1 MRNFT
6 IDQLE
11 ELLEEAT
18 PGPWERNPEYPRV
31 VCNLENKFAVHVEV
45 GNNGQVSQQDKA
57 NTKIISFLPEMAKE
71 LINMKKSIRF
81 ILHEIDRGA
90 MTPQFLSDYL
100 TQITLGDRK
109 NNQEQAAK
117 LIADLYDDHNSF
129 LIPIGVAQEIAQLI
143 DGAGLLHPDLPQPKN
158 GSDGSLVW
166 NGGDV
171 WVEDDEDVIYTD
183 FPSIGKMSTEQA
195 RDFALELLSAV
206 DRKNANKVQE

>member
-11 ELLEEAT
+11 ELLEETT
-18 PGPWERNPEYPRV
+18 PGPWERHPENPRV

-57 NTKIISFLPEMAKE
+57 NTKIISLLPEIAKE
-71 LINMKKSIRF
+71 LISMKKSIRF

-100 TQITLGDRK
+100 AQITLGDRK

-117 LIADLYDDHNSF
+117 LIADLYDDYNSF

-143 DGAGLLHPDLPQPKN
+143 DGAGLLLPDLPQPKN

-166 NGGDV
+166 NSGDV

-183 FPSIGKMSTEQA
+183 FPSIGKMSTDQA

-206 DRKNANKVQE
+206 DHKKPNKVQE